1 MCTKA
6 RNFRKR
12 QCGLTLIELIM
23 FIVIV
28 SVSLAGILLVMNVT
42 VKSSADPVV
51 RKQALA
57 MADAIMDEVLA
68 KDFSNPTG
76 PPVGFTE
83 SSGTCANRTQYD
95 DVSDYDCFKTSSANR
110 IGGTDTLGS
119 ASIASLSAY
128 SASVDVD
135 AATSKLGLTGGTQ
148 VKTITVTVTGS
159 GQTIQLIGYRT
170 NY

>member
-68 KDFSNPTG
+68 KDFSNPVG
-76 PPVGFTE
+76 GFTE
-83 SSGTCANRTQYD
+83 TSGTCANRTQYD

-110 IGGTDTLGS
+110 ISGTSTLGS
-119 ASIASLSAY
+119 TSIASLSAY

>member
-12 QCGLTLIELIM
+12 QCGLTLIELII

-42 VKSSADPVV
+42 VKSSADPMV

-68 KDFSNPTG
+68 KDFSNPVG
-76 PPVGFTE
+76 GFTE
-83 SSGTCANRTQYD
+83 TNGTCANRTQYD

-110 IGGTDTLGS
+110 ISGTSTLGS
-119 ASIASLSAY
+119 TSIASLSAY

-135 AATSKLGLTGGTQ
+135 ATTSKLGLTGGTQ

>member
-1 MCTKA
+1 MCTKTS
-6 RNFRKR
+6 RIR
-12 QCGLTLIELIM
+12 QRQSGLTLIELIM

-28 SVSLAGILLVMNVT
+28 GVGVAGILTVMDVA
-42 VKSSADPVV
+42 VKSSADPMV

-76 PPVGFTE
+76 GFTE
-83 SSGTCANRTQYD
+83 TSATCDNRSQYD
-95 DVSDYDCFKTSSANR
+95 DVSDYDCFKTSSSNR
-110 IGGTDTLGS
+110 ISGTSTLGS
-119 ASIASLSAY
+119 TPIPGLAAY
-128 SASVDVD
+128 SASVDID
-135 AATSKLGLTGGTQ
+135 AATSRLGLVGGTQ
-148 VKTITVTVTGS
+148 VKTITVTVTGN